1 MRLSFNKLKRKPK
14 PHKTRDGKIGIT
26 IAEHNIDTIIDIG
39 ANIGQ
44 TRDLLRENGFGGDI
58 ISIEPLPTLQ
68 DMLQEKAKSDPK
80 WRVLEPLAL
89 GDHNG
94 ECEINISES
103 SDMSS
108 LLTSSRELMTALP
121 RTRVTDK
128 ATVPMKTL
136 NTLYKELNLEERRVF
151 IKMDTQGYEMK
162 ILECAKET
170 LDKIIGIQVEMSI
183 FPLYEGEVLFD
194 EIIALLKQNGFTPHM
209 LIETNFSRKLKRQL
223 QIDGI
228 FFKD

>member
-1 MRLSFNKLKRKPK
+1 MKLSLKKLKRKPK

-26 IAEHNIDTIIDIG
+26 LTAHNIDTIIDIG

-44 TRDLLRENGFGGDI
+44 TRDLLRENGFNGDI
-58 ISIEPLPTLQ
+58 ISVEPLPSLQ
-68 DMLQEKAKSDPK
+68 DMLQEKAKTDPK
-80 WRVLEPLAL
+80 WQVLEPLAL

-108 LLTSSRELMTALP
+108 LLPASKELITALP
-121 RTRVTDK
+121 RTNVTGK
-128 ATVPMKTL
+128 ATIPMKTL
-136 NTLYKELNLEERRVF
+136 NTLYQELNLENKRVF

-170 LDKIIGIQVEMSI
+170 LDKIIGIQVEMSL

-194 EIIALLKQNGFTPHM
+194 EVIALLKQNGFTPHM

>member
-1 MRLSFNKLKRKPK
+1 MGFSFRKPK

-26 IAEHNIDTIIDIG
+26 IAKHEIDTIIDIG

-44 TRDLLRENGFGGDI
+44 TRDILRENGFIGDI
-58 ISIEPLPTLQ
+58 ISVEPLPTLQ
-68 DMLQEKAKSDPK
+68 DALQKKAKSDPK

-89 GDHNG
+89 GDHDG
-94 ECEINISES
+94 TCEINISES

-108 LLTSSRELMTALP
+108 LLKSSDELMTALP
-121 RTRVTDK
+121 RTRVMDK

-136 NTLYKELNLEERRVF
+136 NTLYNELNLEDRRVF

-162 ILECAKET
+162 ILECAAET
-170 LDKIIGIQVEMSI
+170 LDKIIGIQVEMSL
-183 FPLYEGEVLFD
+183 FPLYEGEVLFYD
-194 EIIALLKQNGFTPHM
+194 IIELLRQKSFSPHM